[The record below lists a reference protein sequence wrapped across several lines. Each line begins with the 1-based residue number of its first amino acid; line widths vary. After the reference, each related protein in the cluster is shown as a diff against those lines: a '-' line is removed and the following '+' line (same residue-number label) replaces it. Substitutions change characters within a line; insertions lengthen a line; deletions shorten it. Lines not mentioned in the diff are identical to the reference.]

1 VKLSDV
7 CASNKNEKQQVISA
21 AMLDQDQKQTINP
34 GDGLDHYRIEGV
46 VSRSAAA
53 TIFRAIDVLT
63 NRQVAIKVPPPE
75 LEADP
80 TFFDRFRREEE
91 IGEQLDHPGLIKVI
105 PDHDRSRP
113 YIAMEWFD
121 GKPLSQLLLEQTLSS
136 ERTERIVV
144 ALCRALEYIHSHGII
159 HRDLR
164 PEHIL
169 VDAADHIKLIDFGA
183 AGQAARRRITFTNI
197 TQITGGSEY
206 ISPEELK
213 GKRGDARSD
222 IYVVGLILYEMV
234 TGRKP
239 FPESDV
245 FDRVQ
250 NHPVPPR
257 EINPAISPQLQE
269 VIYRA
274 LEREPRNRYANA
286 HDFARDLQH
295 LNEVGIPD
303 RAELRDW
310 KKGRSSQPRK
320 LVLYL
325 AMALIPIAIFALLF
339 YFANR

>member
-1 VKLSDV
+1 
-7 CASNKNEKQQVISA
+7 
-21 AMLDQDQKQTINP
+21 MLDQEQTINP
-34 GDGLDHYRIEGV
+34 GDELDHYRIDGLV
-46 VSRSAAA
+46 ARSAAA

-75 LEADP
+75 LETDP
-80 TFFDRFRREEE
+80 ALSDRFRREEE

-105 PDHDRSRP
+105 PDPDRSRP

-121 GKPLSQLLLEQTLSS
+121 GKPLSQLLLEQRLSP
-136 ERTERIVV
+136 ERAVRILI
-144 ALCRALEYIHSHGII
+144 ALCGALEYIHNHGIV

-169 VDAADHIKLIDFGA
+169 VDADDHIKLIDFGA
-183 AGQAARRRITFTNI
+183 AGQAAGRRITFTNI
-197 TQITGGSEY
+197 SQITGGSEY

-222 IYVVGLILYEMV
+222 VYAAGIILYEMI

-239 FPESDV
+239 FPESDP
-245 FDRVQ
+245 FDRTLS
-250 NHPVPPR
+250 HPVPPR

-286 HDFARDLQH
+286 HDFARDLEH
-295 LNEVGIPD
+295 LDQVGVAD

-320 LVLYL
+320 VALYV
-325 AMALIPIAIFALLF
+325 AMALIPIVIFALLF